1 MSDKYSI
8 KVRQPVVGAKNAG
21 GGSSGG
27 GLWADFP
34 AEGLA
39 RRRAY
44 YYFNDFDTVQP
55 GATVASGTDLSVK
68 EWGQTIV
75 ATASITLATS
85 AGTNTVQT
93 VGSTGDG
100 RGGRVVFSNDGTATH
115 SAQMNLLRGL
125 LQPASGLVTYSPSGT
140 GPSYTIPKSTMF
152 FEVAMQNNTLTGLN
166 SGFLGLTTTAANAA
180 ANWPMVTAT
189 GIPTTAAGFTG
200 AAFYFPGD
208 GSYTTKLQYYN
219 NGTAT
224 TVTPSA
230 TFTPYWQRTDGGTAL
245 GPFDRYGIRITGLT
259 RIEWFFNDRRVGQVS
274 GISPLAGNGVLY
286 GPSFGWTAMG
296 SVGATETMVLDWV
309 ACGQTPRII
318 TS

>member
-1 MSDKYSI
+1 VSDKYSI

-55 GATVASGTDLSVK
+55 GSTVASGVDLSIK
-68 EWGQTIV
+68 EWAQTVV
-75 ATASITLATS
+75 ATASVTVATS
-85 AGTNTVQT
+85 TGTNTAQT
-93 VGSTGDG
+93 VGSTADA
-100 RGGRVVFSNDGTATH
+100 RGGRLVLSNDGTATH
-115 SAQMNLLRGL
+115 GVQLTLLRGL

-140 GPSYTIPKSTMF
+140 GASYTIPKSTMF
-152 FEVAMQNNTLTGLN
+152 FETAMQNNTTGALN
-166 SGFLGLTTTAANAA
+166 AGFLGLVTTTTNAA
-180 ANWPMVTAT
+180 ANWPLVSAT
-189 GIPTTAAGFTG
+189 GVPTTAATFTG
-200 AAFYFPGD
+200 AGFYFPGD
-208 GSYTTKLQYYN
+208 GSFTTKLQYYN

-230 TFTPYWQRTDGGTAL
+230 TFTPYWQSSTGAAL

-286 GPSFGWTAMG
+286 GPSFGWVAVG
-296 SVGATETMVLDWV
+296 AVGATETMVLDWV